1 VKMAAKEFN
10 EVKEVEEVKE
20 TAARVGPIKNY
31 GDLLV
36 YKQAYRLA
44 LDVSKRSKRFPREE

>member
-10 EVKEVEEVKE
+10 EVKEVEEVEE

-44 LDVSKRSKRFPREE
+44 LDVSKRTKRFPREE